1 MFVFVVSGYGSDP
14 FSKHT
19 PITYPNAPPSNKSQM
34 PTNNRGDYGA
44 DYVVDATGINL
55 TKEKAEAHFKGGAK
69 KVVMSA
75 PSKDSTVRA
84 AWPGLSNPFE
94 AST

>member
-1 MFVFVVSGYGSDP
+1 MCV
-14 FSKHT
+14 
-19 PITYPNAPPSNKSQM
+19 PSMTQ
-34 PTNNRGDYGA
+34 THRGDYGA

-75 PSKDSTVRA
+75 PSKDSTVRVCCMA
-84 AWPGLSNPFE
+84 CWLPGPINPRP
-94 AST
+94 STTDRPTD